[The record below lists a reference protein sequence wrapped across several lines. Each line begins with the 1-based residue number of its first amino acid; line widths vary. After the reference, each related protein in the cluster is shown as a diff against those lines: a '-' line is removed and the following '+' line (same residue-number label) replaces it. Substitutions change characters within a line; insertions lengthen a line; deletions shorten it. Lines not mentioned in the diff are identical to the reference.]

1 MDNVNIDGI
10 KDMNVV
16 RDLFSSVNGVGEDNC
31 FLVVL
36 NRDYVSASID
46 PSSTLETN
54 ATITGA
60 KVGGVA
66 GGIVGGAIA
75 GSMNSA
81 IQGAVNEFYGKL
93 DDKQRILFSRNVY
106 CGYLVNIMEK
116 GICVIP
122 LRNSGQLIPKIKDFI
137 TDIDNYVFIGN
148 DEIERISIEKLPL
161 HFSTKKLAIYFK
173 NLGNVSTQW
182 TLPTK
187 HKLVTYQQENC
198 NKLASRLPQQ

>member
-10 KDMNVV
+10 KDINVV
-16 RDLFSSVNGVGEDNC
+16 RDLFSSVNGLGEDNC
-31 FLVVL
+31 ILVVL

-66 GGIVGGAIA
+66 GGLVGGAIA

-81 IQGAVNEFYGKL
+81 ISEAVNEFYSKL
-93 DDKQRILFSRNVY
+93 TDKQRILFSRNVY
-106 CGYLVNIMEK
+106 CGYLVNITDK
-116 GICVIP
+116 GLGVIP

-148 DEIERISIEKLPL
+148 DEIARISIEKLPL

-173 NLGNVSTQW
+173 NLDNISTQW

-187 HKLVTYQQENC
+187 NKLVSYQEENC
-198 NKLASRLPQQ
+198 SKLASKLS

>member
-10 KDMNVV
+10 KDINVV
-16 RDLFSSVNGVGEDNC
+16 RDLFSSVNGLGEDNC
-31 FLVVL
+31 ILVVL

-66 GGIVGGAIA
+66 GGLVGGAIA

-106 CGYLVNIMEK
+106 CGYLVNITDK
-116 GICVIP
+116 GLGVIP

-148 DEIERISIEKLPL
+148 DEIARISIEKLPL

-173 NLGNVSTQW
+173 NLDNISTQW

-187 HKLVTYQQENC
+187 NKLVSYQEENC
-198 NKLASRLPQQ
+198 SKLASKLS